1 MLLSHRQTHIAHD
14 IISMLLATCSSLCV
28 TAFKLAWQEKGSR
41 GRLKVK
47 APAASQASKPHL
59 SGLGWACQ
67 RPRLKQA
74 TKALMHARA
83 WKWGDWH
90 GWSQG

>member
-47 APAASQASKPHL
+47 APAASQASPTFQALAGHV
-59 SGLGWACQ
+59 SALG
-67 RPRLKQA
+67 
-74 TKALMHARA
+74 
-83 WKWGDWH
+83 
-90 GWSQG
+90 